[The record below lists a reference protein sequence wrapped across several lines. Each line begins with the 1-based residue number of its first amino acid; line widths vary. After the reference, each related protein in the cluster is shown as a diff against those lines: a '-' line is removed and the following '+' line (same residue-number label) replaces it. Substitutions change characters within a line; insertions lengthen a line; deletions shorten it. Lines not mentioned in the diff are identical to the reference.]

1 MEENRCI
8 SSIHYG
14 SFKFRSIKRRYVK
27 FNGIKS
33 KKEGYEGLVL
43 VLTDL
48 LKEGSFIYVIGPKK
62 EIIASAFEKS
72 LDKDSSLYAEGVLSR
87 KNK

>member
-1 MEENRCI
+1 MDPSSFDPLKKDMLNLMEAKI
-8 SSIHYG
+8 
-14 SFKFRSIKRRYVK
+14 
-27 FNGIKS
+27 

-48 LKEGSFIYVIGPKK
+48 LKEGSSIYVVGPKK
-62 EIIASAFEKS
+62 ETIASAFGKS
-72 LDKDSSLYAEGVLSR
+72 LGKDNSLYAEGVLSR